1 MFLKKKLK
9 KEVTKNKRYYFKIK
23 SIILFSLLTGAFLL
37 PVFCSAKVVINEIA
51 WMGTATSSNEWIELY
66 NNSSP
71 STDIKEWSI
80 YGADTKK
87 CLNFSNADGNITT
100 IIPEYGYLIYANGKN
115 DIKDINGT
123 SIVDIWD
130 ATIGM
135 NNESPGQIIL
145 YNSLNC
151 QGDKIDIIDQTN
163 KWLKGSSKTKQT
175 MERIGENWQTSQNPG
190 GTPKQANSPGETK
203 PTEPEQETTESGSQS
218 VPVASNYPPYAEA
231 GPDIVAL
238 TSQKLVFDGS
248 KSRDPDRN
256 NLTFFWNFGDGATD
270 TLATTTHFYLYPG
283 QYIATLTV
291 SDGHFSDIDALT
303 VNIFDNSVIISEFS
317 PEQGWVELFNQSGQI
332 ANLSS
337 WRLNDFVFPENSLI
351 APKQYLILTKDITR
365 LESNGQ
371 ISLTYPDGSTACQ
384 IEYKKDNPSI
394 AMAFDG
400 QDYFWTNLATP
411 GSLNLIDLADL
422 KQSYLTTNN
431 PSVQTK
437 PAEEKIT
444 LGQKDVFA
452 AKVVETEKETEN
464 NRQEENKEEN
474 KYAASLSQAAS
485 QAATTGEKKK
495 LILIIS
501 IIVSASFVLALGIIF
516 LKRKIFN

>member
-23 SIILFSLLTGAFLL
+23 SIILSFLLTGAFLL

-51 WMGTATSSNEWIELY
+51 WMGTATSTPNDEWIEL
-66 NNSSP
+66 
-71 STDIKEWSI
+71 K
-80 YGADTKK
+80 
-87 CLNFSNADGNITT
+87 NISDQKIDLTGWT
-100 IIPEYGYLIYANGKN
+100 LKAIDKTPQISLTGIIPTQGYFLLERTNDDTVPEIPANQIYTGALGNNGEKLELFNKENNLIDSVDCSNGWLAG
-115 DIKDINGT
+115 D
-123 SIVDIWD
+123 
-130 ATIGM
+130 
-135 NNESPGQIIL
+135 
-145 YNSLNC
+145 NS
-151 QGDKIDIIDQTN
+151 
-163 KWLKGSSKTKQT
+163 TKQT

-203 PTEPEQETTESGSQS
+203 PTEPEQETTESGSQNI
-218 VPVASNYPPYAEA
+218 PVASNYPPYAEA

-238 TSQKLVFDGS
+238 TNQKLVFDGS
-248 KSRDPDRN
+248 KSWDPDRN

-283 QYIATLTV
+283 QYIATLAV

-464 NRQEENKEEN
+464 NRQEENK
-474 KYAASLSQAAS
+474 YAASLSQAAS